1 MAELSNNNP
10 IQQEESS
17 GFDYRKLWSII
28 VLNWYW
34 LIFSTLFFVALAYV
48 YLRYQTPVYQ
58 AYTKVL
64 IKDENGGFGGA
75 SANST
80 LENFGVVTTN
90 NGFENELEILSS
102 TAVATR
108 AVTDLKLYVTY
119 TMEGRIRKAD
129 LYKTSPVIVDL
140 EESRL
145 RDLDN
150 IITIEMERKGEGL
163 SADFIIGAE
172 GAGEKF
178 HRDIDQLPCSVTTA
192 YGDIIFSQ
200 NPGFDM
206 PDNKLTAVIYP
217 PVMMGR
223 MYSAAISIQPT
234 SKMTTVAMVSINDN
248 NVERAKDYLT
258 QLIEAYNA
266 DANEDKNEVARK
278 TEEFIAER
286 IDVIGQELDS
296 TEIHLENFKRNNE
309 LVNLPSD
316 ANQAIT
322 QSADFQNRQ
331 VEIQTQMNL
340 ISSLMDYMRAPANF
354 QQVIPANLGI
364 KDQATNKMITDYND
378 KLLTRNRLLRASSE
392 QSPVVAQMTEEV
404 QDLWNAVAQQLASI
418 YQSYKIEKNSADQQ
432 YERFSNRVTSTPAQE
447 RILNNIGRQQE
458 IKAGLY
464 LMLLQKREENYITLN
479 STATRARVIDA
490 PQVVGKVSPRSGIIM
505 TGAVLVGLFLPLIIF
520 YLMEMLRFR
529 INSRD
534 DLNKLTKLSI
544 LADIPLTEKLSDG
557 VRAIVVKENSN
568 NLMEEAFRG
577 LRTNLRF
584 VLGPDEKVICC
595 TSCVPG
601 EGKTFITTNLAMSL
615 ALLGKRVIVL
625 GLDIRKPRLVKLFGL
640 PTNQKGITTYL
651 AGSTADFDVLDEQI
665 VHGVIN
671 PNLDVLPAGLIPPN
685 PGELITRNLLDQAI
699 EHLKTVYD
707 FILIDTPP
715 VGLVSDTYEIGRLAD
730 VTFFVVRSEYSTKAD
745 IEIINRAAEAHK
757 LPKINIVFNGVDLTK
772 RKYGF
777 YYGYG
782 KYGRY
787 SKYGTYYG
795 RYGHYGSYG
804 HYGDVKSH
812 VEK

>member
-10 IQQEESS
+10 IQQEDSS

-80 LENFGVVTTN
+80 LENFGVVTAN

-140 EESRL
+140 EENRL

-163 SADFIIGAE
+163 SADFIIGEE
-172 GAGEKF
+172 GEGEKF

-234 SKMTTVAMVSINDN
+234 SKMTSVAMVSINDN

-340 ISSLMDYMRAPANF
+340 ISSLMDYMRANF

-529 INSRD
+529 INGRD

-557 VRAIVVKENSN
+557 MRAIVVKENFN

-640 PTNQKGITTYL
+640 STSQKGITTYL